1 MAGRVTPQELKA
13 LLDGGTPFALLDVRE
28 AGEYNS
34 THIPG
39 SCWLPR
45 RRLEFQLN
53 DSAPY
58 AGVLI
63 VVCDDDGR
71 RAALAADTV
80 ERMGYR
86 DVSVLEGGINAWVN
100 AELPTEWGMNVPSK
114 DFGER
119 IEIHDHVAN
128 ISADDLHAR
137 LEEGRPTVILDS
149 RTPEEYQRFAI
160 PGGRSIPG
168 GELPLRITDIAEG
181 LEQDAAIIVNCAGRT
196 RSIIGA
202 RVLQRMGIPN
212 VYALTNGTAGWTL
225 AGYELERGA
234 DRVDMPSP
242 SDEAVRAAEAYADR
256 LAEEDGV
263 RFLDVRGLQ
272 DQRTAR
278 AERTVYLIDVRTR
291 EEYLAGHIPGFRW
304 VPGGQAVQRTDDVA
318 VVKHS
323 AVVFCCDGK
332 ARATATASWYRQM
345 GIEDVF
351 VVDGGVHAWTG
362 AGLALEEGAPEEAP
376 FGLEGAMAAVPP
388 VTPEVLASQDDAVVL
403 YVDTSQE
410 FASGHVPGA
419 RWIARGWLEL
429 RIGDLGV
436 ERDAPVVVT
445 CADGR
450 ASALAG
456 LTLYGLGYTYVSY
469 LEGGMAAWRR
479 GRTAR
484 RAGVDRR
491 HGDAGRHSGRHGDS
505 GPGAQLRRH
514 GDLPSLGD
522 CPRRQVQGVGTGAD
536 RQPGSANGSGTPHR
550 TEERDEPEQRTHADH
565 PRRNPL
571 GAGGP
576 ARLAG
581 PGAAGQP
588 QAQVVHAAGERAVPG
603 DRAPDPAG

>member
-1 MAGRVTPQELKA
+1 MAGKVTPEELKA
-13 LLDGGTPFALLDVRE
+13 LLEGDTPFALLDVRE

-53 DSAPY
+53 DSAPF

-100 AELPTEWGMNVPSK
+100 AEFSTEWGMNVPSK

-168 GELPLRITDIAEG
+168 GELPLRITDIAQG

-212 VYALTNGTAGWTL
+212 VFALTNGTAGWTL

-234 DRVDMPSP
+234 DRVDMPQP
-242 SDEAVRAAEAYADR
+242 SDESVRAAEAYADR

-263 RFLDVRGLQ
+263 RFLDIRGLQ

-351 VVDGGVHAWTG
+351 VVDGGVHAWAG

-376 FGLEGAMAAVPP
+376 FGLEGAWAAVPA
-388 VTPEVLASQDDAVVL
+388 VTPEELAAHERRRRPLRRHEPGVCIGARARRAMDRSRLAGASHRRPRRRAGCGGRRHVRGRTGIGAGRVDAVR
-403 YVDTSQE
+403 
-410 FASGHVPGA
+410 A
-419 RWIARGWLEL
+419 RLHLRLLPRGRHGRVARG
-429 RIGDLGV
+429 G
-436 ERDAPVVVT
+436 
-445 CADGR
+445 
-450 ASALAG
+450 
-456 LTLYGLGYTYVSY
+456 
-469 LEGGMAAWRR
+469 
-479 GRTAR
+479 TAR

-522 CPRRQVQGVGTGAD
+522 RPRRQVQGVGTGRAPTNLGK
-536 RQPGSANGSGTPHR
+536 R
-550 TEERDEPEQRTHADH
+550 ER
-565 PRRNPL
+565 
-571 GAGGP
+571 
-576 ARLAG
+576 
-581 PGAAGQP
+581 
-588 QAQVVHAAGERAVPG
+588 HAAQNGGAR
-603 DRAPDPAG
+603 

>member
-1 MAGRVTPQELKA
+1 M
-13 LLDGGTPFALLDVRE
+13 
-28 AGEYNS
+28 
-34 THIPG
+34 
-39 SCWLPR
+39 
-45 RRLEFQLN
+45 
-53 DSAPY
+53 
-58 AGVLI
+58 
-63 VVCDDDGR
+63 CDDDGR

-181 LEQDAAIIVNCAGRT
+181 LEQDTAIIVNCAGRT

-234 DRVDMPSP
+234 DRVDMPQP
-242 SDEAVRAAEAYADR
+242 SDEASARGRGLRRPPRRGGRRPFSRHSRAAGPADR
-256 LAEEDGV
+256 PLRAHGVPHRRAHAGRVSGRAHPRLSLGPRRAGRAAHRRRCRGEAQRRRLLLRRQGPRHGHGLVVPADGHRGRV
-263 RFLDVRGLQ
+263 RRRRRG
-272 DQRTAR
+272 AR
-278 AERTVYLIDVRTR
+278 VGRRGTFVGRGR
-291 EEYLAGHIPGFRW
+291 AGR
-304 VPGGQAVQRTDDVA
+304 
-318 VVKHS
+318 S
-323 AVVFCCDGK
+323 ALRPRRGHGPPC
-332 ARATATASWYRQM
+332 
-345 GIEDVF
+345 
-351 VVDGGVHAWTG
+351 HA
-362 AGLALEEGAPEEAP
+362 
-376 FGLEGAMAAVPP
+376 
-388 VTPEVLASQDDAVVL
+388 VTPEELAAHDDAVVL
-403 YVDTSQE
+403 FVDTSQE

-450 ASALAG
+450 SSALAG

-469 LEGGMAAWRR
+469 LEGGMAAWREAGLPVER
-479 GRTAR
+479 GLTGVMAMPGDIPADTVI
-484 RAGVDRR
+484 AGPERSYADTVTY
-491 HGDAGRHSGRHGDS
+491 
-505 GPGAQLRRH
+505 LRWEIA
-514 GDLPSLGD
+514 LGD
-522 CPRRQVQGVGTGAD
+522 KYK
-536 RQPGSANGSGTPHR
+536 
-550 TEERDEPEQRTHADH
+550 E
-565 PRRNPL
+565 
-571 GAGGP
+571 
-576 ARLAG
+576 
-581 PGAAGQP
+581 
-588 QAQVVHAAGERAVPG
+588 
-603 DRAPDPAG
+603 

>member
-1 MAGRVTPQELKA
+1 MAGSVTPEELKA
-13 LLDGGTPFALLDVRE
+13 LFEGDTPFALLDVRE

-45 RRLEFQLN
+45 RRLEFQLS
-53 DSAPY
+53 DSAPF

-100 AELPTEWGMNVPSK
+100 AEFSTEWGMNVPSK

-168 GELPLRITDIAEG
+168 GELPLRITDIAQG
-181 LEQDAAIIVNCAGRT
+181 LEQDTAIIVNCAGRT

-212 VYALTNGTAGWTL
+212 VFALTNGTAGWTL

-234 DRVDMPSP
+234 DRVDMPQP
-242 SDEAVRAAEAYADR
+242 SDESVRAAEAYADR

-351 VVDGGVHAWTG
+351 VVDGGVHAWAG
-362 AGLALEEGAPEEAP
+362 AGLALEEGAPEESP
-376 FGLEGAMAAVPP
+376 FGLEGAWAAVPP
-388 VTPEVLASQDDAVVL
+388 VTPEELAAQGDAVVL
-403 YVDTSQE
+403 FVDTSQE
-410 FASGHVPGA
+410 FAAVPVPGA
-419 RWIARGWLEL
+419 RWVARGWLEL

-469 LEGGMAAWRR
+469 LEGGMAAWREAGLPIER
-479 GRTAR
+479 GLTGVMAMPGDIPADTVI
-484 RAGVDRR
+484 AGPERSYADTVTY
-491 HGDAGRHSGRHGDS
+491 
-505 GPGAQLRRH
+505 LRWEIA
-514 GDLPSLGD
+514 LGD
-522 CPRRQVQGVGTGAD
+522 KYK
-536 RQPGSANGSGTPHR
+536 
-550 TEERDEPEQRTHADH
+550 E
-565 PRRNPL
+565 
-571 GAGGP
+571 
-576 ARLAG
+576 
-581 PGAAGQP
+581 
-588 QAQVVHAAGERAVPG
+588 
-603 DRAPDPAG
+603 